1 MTKQQQAHQP
11 KQPTPLS
18 LVLGWLC
25 VALVVLVPHLTHAAQ
40 QEGRILHEEWQESHP
55 RQQLRQPDLAGG
67 IVQEQVARQS
77 RLAVPVRRLPNGEI
91 EASAV
96 PHENM
101 LESMDVYALSP
112 HAHRLMLPRMVSPE
126 LALRLSTHTKSI
138 SPALWQ
144 GIIDKAANTFGL
156 PAALIA
162 AVIKTESS
170 FIPEAT
176 SPAGAQGLM
185 QIMPQTQKEL
195 GLTDPYDPES
205 NVLAGTRYLKEQLDR
220 FKTLELALAAYN
232 AGPNAVLKYQG
243 IPPYKETQ
251 NYVLTVMA
259 HLAKTKP

>member
-1 MTKQQQAHQP
+1 MPKQARQPQQP
-11 KQPTPLS
+11 KPIQRVPRWMFCFAL
-18 LVLGWLC
+18 LVL
-25 VALVVLVPHLTHAAQ
+25 PHAAYAAE

-55 RQQLRQPDLAGG
+55 RQQLRQQNSAGA

-91 EASAV
+91 EESPV

-112 HAHRLMLPRMVSPE
+112 NAHRLMLPRMVSPE
-126 LALRLSTHTKSI
+126 LALSLRSHAKSI

-144 GIIDKAANTFGL
+144 GIIDKAASTFGL

-170 FIPEAT
+170 FVPEAT

-251 NYVLTVMA
+251 NYVLRVMA
-259 HLAKTKP
+259 HLAKASP